1 MTPFPGTTT
10 TTGPHRRITLT
21 PEQEEWMRLWYP
33 MTENRR
39 LIKASGLS
47 HSTFHRFAK
56 QLGLKKSEEGFK
68 AIKKRQAAHIKR
80 KCTRNGYYES
90 MRGREQPE
98 ALREATK
105 RMWQEIRDGKRPH
118 PLRRLKEKSP
128 RKYGRLMKK
137 RSEQRKELIRNERMR
152 AKWGLPRKTNLTIAP
167 VQPYTRSQ
175 ANRRY
180 YAKKTYGYILAM
192 DHTEGSGHRFVI
204 YYDDDTARSE
214 QFERNGRKA
223 GFRFER
229 WEGGA

>member
-1 MTPFPGTTT
+1 
-10 TTGPHRRITLT
+10 
-21 PEQEEWMRLWYP
+21 MRQWYP

-39 LIKASGLS
+39 LIKASGLKFA
-47 HSTFHRFAK
+47 TFHRFAR

-90 MRGREQPE
+90 MRGRKQPE
-98 ALREATK
+98 ALREATE

-118 PLRRLKEKSP
+118 PWRRLKEKSP

-137 RSEQRKELIRNERMR
+137 KSER
-152 AKWGLPRKTNLTIAP
+152 GLPRKTNLTIAP
-167 VQPYTRSQ
+167 VQPYTSSQ
-175 ANRRY
+175 TSRRY
-180 YAKKTYGYILAM
+180 LAKKKYGYILAKE
-192 DHTEGSGHRFVI
+192 HTEGSGHRFVI
-204 YYDDDTARSE
+204 YYDDDTARCE